1 MDQIQQLM
9 RDQNFCDSMNEVE
22 LVAWLSFIEAAK
34 NFLRNYRADN
44 YREIVDTILEN
55 FRILGI
61 NMSIKVYFSPQPPES
76 NSGKCR

>member
-9 RDQNFCDSMNEVE
+9 RDQNFCDSMNEVD
-22 LVAWLSFIEAAK
+22 LVAWLSFIEVAK
-34 NFLRNYRADN
+34 KFLRNYRAGN
-44 YREIVDTILEN
+44 YREIVNNMLEN

-61 NMSIKVYFSPQPPES
+61 NMSIKVYFSPQPPQL